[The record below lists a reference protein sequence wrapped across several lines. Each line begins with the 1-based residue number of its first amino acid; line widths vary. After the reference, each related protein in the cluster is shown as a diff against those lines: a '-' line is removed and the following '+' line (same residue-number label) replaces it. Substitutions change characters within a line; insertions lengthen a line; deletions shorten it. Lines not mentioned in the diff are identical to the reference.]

1 MVFPVP
7 IKDNPIAW
15 AKKVGVITDSFSYAP
30 HSACRESYLLQFKN
44 ESANLNISYLPH
56 C

>member
-15 AKKVGVITDSFSYAP
+15 AKKVGVITDSFSYTSHPAY
-30 HSACRESYLLQFKN
+30 RESYLLQFKN
-44 ESANLNISYLPH
+44 VSANLNISYLLH